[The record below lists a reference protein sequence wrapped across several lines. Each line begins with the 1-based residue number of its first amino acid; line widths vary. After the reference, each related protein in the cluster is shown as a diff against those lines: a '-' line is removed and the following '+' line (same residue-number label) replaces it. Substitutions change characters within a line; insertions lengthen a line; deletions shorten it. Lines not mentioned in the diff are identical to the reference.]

1 MKTQHSLTLIAT
13 AIALSL
19 PVALA
24 PHAQAAGIVRGST
37 ATGPF
42 TNIAG
47 TSLANVTNQSGLSA
61 SYVSG
66 TTDFD
71 SYVATTTHNSIQA
84 SNSWLA
90 SPTTGFVTF
99 DLGASYTLDALA
111 LWPLNFFSTLAIR
124 GFTLYADTDA
134 DPTNPGAS
142 LGNFNAVNASSTT
155 VTAQVFNFTATTTRF
170 IQLQITSNG
179 GSATG
184 SGFGEVAFREVTAT
198 ATTPEPSALVGLA
211 AVVAFGAGLKRRHT
225 QADKN

>member
-111 LWPLNFFSTLAIR
+111 LWPLSFFSTLAIR
-124 GFTLYADTDA
+124 GFTLYA
-134 DPTNPGAS
+134 GAS

-170 IQLQITSNG
+170 IQLQITSNA

-211 AVVAFGAGLKRRHT
+211 AVVALGAGLKRRHA

>member
-1 MKTQHSLTLIAT
+1 MKTQPALTLIAT

-37 ATGPF
+37 ATSTLASNF
-42 TNIAG
+42 G
-47 TSLANVTNQSGLSA
+47 TSPANVTNQSGLSA

-71 SYVATTTHNSIQA
+71 SYVATTNHNSIQA
-84 SNSWLA
+84 ANNWFA

-111 LWPLNFFSTLAIR
+111 LWPLPLGSTRAIR

-134 DPTNPGAS
+134 NPTNPGTS
-142 LGNFNAVNASSTT
+142 LGNFNAVNPGLTE
-155 VTAQVFNFTATTTRF
+155 TAQVFNFAFTTTRY
-170 IQLQITSNG
+170 IQLLITSNAG
-179 GSATG
+179 NASS
-184 SGFGEVAFREVTAT
+184 SGFGEVAFREVPA
-198 ATTPEPSALVGLA
+198 APPVTTPEPSALVGLG
-211 AVVAFGAGLKRRHT
+211 AVIALGLGLKRRRG
-225 QADKN
+225 